1 MVTEIWVGQFSIVGG
16 ETRERGPWAGMH
28 PARSNPLGA
37 DLYILV
43 EPAFPGSE
51 ELCPSLVEVIGRLF
65 RLQRSS
71 LTGALLASLKAAHE
85 RLRDWNQKS
94 LREHQVGAGASCLAL
109 RGAQA
114 YLAQAGPAVA
124 YHRTQE
130 GTKRVSPEDET
141 AEPIGTAAEFYP
153 RLTRHELV
161 AGDALLLATSSLPSV
176 AAEEVVE
183 AVLALPPQDILGE
196 LFLRVR
202 QVPDFAA
209 LLIAFLPGPPR

>member
-16 ETRERGPWAGMH
+16 ETREQGPWTGMH

-37 DLYILV
+37 DLYVLV

-109 RGAQA
+109 RGGQA
-114 YLAQAGPAVA
+114 YLAQAGPTLA
-124 YHRTQE
+124 YHRTQ
-130 GTKRVSPEDET
+130 GQTLRLFPEEET

-153 RLTRHELV
+153 QFTSHEPA
-161 AGDALLLATSSLPSV
+161 AGDALLLTTSSLSSV
-176 AAEEVVE
+176 AAEEVVD
-183 AVLALPPQDILGE
+183 AVLALPPQEILGE
-196 LFLRVR
+196 LFR
-202 QVPDFAA
+202 QVRHLPDFAA

>member
-1 MVTEIWVGQFSIVGG
+1 MVTEIWVGQFSIVDG
-16 ETRERGPWAGMH
+16 EAREQGPWIAMH
-28 PARSNPLGA
+28 PARSNILRS
-37 DLYILV
+37 DLYIVV
-43 EPAFPGSE
+43 EPALPGSE

-65 RLQRSS
+65 RAQRLS

-109 RGAQA
+109 RGAEA
-114 YLAQAGPAVA
+114 YLAQAGPTLA
-124 YHRTQE
+124 YHRTQ
-130 GTKRVSPEDET
+130 GRTLRLSPDDEA

-153 RLTRHELV
+153 RFTRHELA

-176 AAEEVVE
+176 ATDEVVE
-183 AVLALPPQDILGE
+183 GVLASPPQDILGG

-202 QVPDFAA
+202 QLPDFAA
-209 LLIAFLPGPPR
+209 LLVAFLPGPSQ